1 MSKLPNNAKIGKSQ
15 VTQWE
20 VIKNCEYADNCLSK
34 IVTLYVIRITQLS
47 DFYTNDEP
55 EINTVLARI
64 SVTSENV
71 FLNKATTMYKYIA
84 IIEVMEG
91 IFPYK
96 FNSKKRN
103 NILRLE
109 DLHNYLCSIV
119 NNSLPKEMLE
129 SLVREYKDAVN
140 LFKAIT

>member
-1 MSKLPNNAKIGKSQ
+1 M
-15 VTQWE
+15 
-20 VIKNCEYADNCLSK
+20 SK

-47 DFYTNDEP
+47 DFYTSDEP

-71 FLNKATTMYKYIA
+71 FLNKATT
-84 IIEVMEG
+84 IEVMEG

-103 NILRLE
+103 NVLRLE
-109 DLHNYLCSIV
+109 DLYNYLCSIV
-119 NNSLPKEMLE
+119 IALFTIIRTDHNMLLLYH
-129 SLVREYKDAVN
+129 SHKHISYPIRTIARS
-140 LFKAIT
+140 AITIAFQKKCLKVL

>member
-47 DFYTNDEP
+47 DFYTSDEP

-71 FLNKATTMYKYIA
+71 FLNKATT
-84 IIEVMEG
+84 IEVMEG

-103 NILRLE
+103 NVLRLE
-109 DLHNYLCSIV
+109 DLYNYLCSII

>member
-47 DFYTNDEP
+47 DFYTSDEP

-71 FLNKATTMYKYIA
+71 FLNKATT
-84 IIEVMEG
+84 IEVMEG

-109 DLHNYLCSIV
+109 DLYNYLCSIV

-140 LFKAIT
+140 LFKAII

>member
-71 FLNKATTMYKYIA
+71 FLNKATT
-84 IIEVMEG
+84 IEVMEG

-96 FNSKKRN
+96 FNGKKRN

-109 DLHNYLCSIV
+109 DLYNYLCSIV

>member
-1 MSKLPNNAKIGKSQ
+1 MSKLPNNTKIGKSQ

-47 DFYTNDEP
+47 DFYTSDEP

-71 FLNKATTMYKYIA
+71 FLNKATT
-84 IIEVMEG
+84 IEVMEG

-109 DLHNYLCSIV
+109 DLYNYLCSIV

>member
-20 VIKNCEYADNCLSK
+20 AIKNCEYADNCLSK

-47 DFYTNDEP
+47 DFYTSDEP

-71 FLNKATTMYKYIA
+71 FLNKATT
-84 IIEVMEG
+84 IEVMEG

-103 NILRLE
+103 NVLRLE
-109 DLHNYLCSIV
+109 DLYNYLCSIV

>member
-20 VIKNCEYADNCLSK
+20 VIKNCEYADNYLSK

-47 DFYTNDEP
+47 DFYTSDEP

-71 FLNKATTMYKYIA
+71 FLNKATT
-84 IIEVMEG
+84 IEVMEG

-103 NILRLE
+103 NVLRLE
-109 DLHNYLCSIV
+109 DLYNYLCSIV

>member
-47 DFYTNDEP
+47 DFYTSDEP

-71 FLNKATTMYKYIA
+71 FLNKATT
-84 IIEVMEG
+84 IEVMED

-103 NILRLE
+103 NVLRLE
-109 DLHNYLCSIV
+109 DLYNYLCSIV

>member
-47 DFYTNDEP
+47 DFYTSDEP
-55 EINTVLARI
+55 EINTVLTRI

-71 FLNKATTMYKYIA
+71 FLNKATT
-84 IIEVMEG
+84 IEVMEG

-109 DLHNYLCSIV
+109 DLYNYLCSIV

-129 SLVREYKDAVN
+129 SLVREYKDAVS

>member
-71 FLNKATTMYKYIA
+71 FLNKATT
-84 IIEVMEG
+84 IEVMEG

-109 DLHNYLCSIV
+109 DLYNYLFSIV

>member
-47 DFYTNDEP
+47 DFYTSDEP

-71 FLNKATTMYKYIA
+71 FLNKATT
-84 IIEVMEG
+84 IEVMEG

-109 DLHNYLCSIV
+109 DLYNYLCSIV

-129 SLVREYKDAVN
+129 SLVRKYKDAVN

>member
-1 MSKLPNNAKIGKSQ
+1 MNKLPNNAKIGKSQ

-34 IVTLYVIRITQLS
+34 IVTLYVIRVTQLS
-47 DFYTNDEP
+47 DFYTSDEP

-71 FLNKATTMYKYIA
+71 FLNKATT
-84 IIEVMEG
+84 IEVMEG

-109 DLHNYLCSIV
+109 DLYNYLCSIV

>member
-34 IVTLYVIRITQLS
+34 IVTLYVIRITELS
-47 DFYTNDEP
+47 DFYTNNEP

-71 FLNKATTMYKYIA
+71 FLNKATT
-84 IIEVMEG
+84 IEVMEG

-109 DLHNYLCSIV
+109 DLYNYLCSIV
-119 NNSLPKEMLE
+119 NNGLPKEMLE

>member
-71 FLNKATTMYKYIA
+71 FLNKATT
-84 IIEVMEG
+84 IEVMEG

-109 DLHNYLCSIV
+109 DLYNYLCSIV

>member
-34 IVTLYVIRITQLS
+34 IVTLYVIRITKLS
-47 DFYTNDEP
+47 DFYINDES

-71 FLNKATTMYKYIA
+71 FLNKATT
-84 IIEVMEG
+84 IEVMEG

-96 FNSKKRN
+96 FNSKKRS

-109 DLHNYLCSIV
+109 DLYNYLCSIV

>member
-15 VTQWE
+15 VIQWE

-47 DFYTNDEP
+47 DFYTSDEP

-71 FLNKATTMYKYIA
+71 FLNKATT
-84 IIEVMEG
+84 IEVMEG

-103 NILRLE
+103 NVLRLE
-109 DLHNYLCSIV
+109 DLYNYLCSIV

-129 SLVREYKDAVN
+129 SPVREYKDAVN

>member
-20 VIKNCEYADNCLSK
+20 VIKDCEYADNCLSK

-71 FLNKATTMYKYIA
+71 FLNKATT
-84 IIEVMEG
+84 IEVMEG

-109 DLHNYLCSIV
+109 DLYNYLCSIV
-119 NNSLPKEMLE
+119 NNSLSKEMLE

>member
-47 DFYTNDEP
+47 DFYTSDEP

-71 FLNKATTMYKYIA
+71 FLNKATT
-84 IIEVMEG
+84 IEVMEG

-103 NILRLE
+103 NVLRLE
-109 DLHNYLCSIV
+109 DLYNYLCSIV

-129 SLVREYKDAVN
+129 SLVR
-140 LFKAIT
+140 TC

>member
-1 MSKLPNNAKIGKSQ
+1 MNKLPNNAKIGKSQ

-47 DFYTNDEP
+47 DFYTSDEP

-71 FLNKATTMYKYIA
+71 FLNKATT
-84 IIEVMEG
+84 IEVMEG

-109 DLHNYLCSIV
+109 DLYNYLCSIV

>member
-34 IVTLYVIRITQLS
+34 IVTLYVIRIPQLS
-47 DFYTNDEP
+47 DFYTSDEP

-71 FLNKATTMYKYIA
+71 FLNKATT
-84 IIEVMEG
+84 IEVMEG

-103 NILRLE
+103 NVLRLE
-109 DLHNYLCSIV
+109 DLYNYLCSIV

>member
-47 DFYTNDEP
+47 DFYTSDEP

-71 FLNKATTMYKYIA
+71 FLNKATT
-84 IIEVMEG
+84 IEVMEG

-109 DLHNYLCSIV
+109 DLYNYLCSIV

-129 SLVREYKDAVN
+129 SLAREYKDAVN

>member
-15 VTQWE
+15 VSQWE

-47 DFYTNDEP
+47 DFYTSDEP

-71 FLNKATTMYKYIA
+71 FLNKATT
-84 IIEVMEG
+84 IEVMEG

-103 NILRLE
+103 NVLRLE
-109 DLHNYLCSIV
+109 DLYNYLCSIV

>member
-47 DFYTNDEP
+47 DFYTSDEP

-71 FLNKATTMYKYIA
+71 FLNKATT
-84 IIEVMEG
+84 IEVMEG

-103 NILRLE
+103 NVLRLE
-109 DLHNYLCSIV
+109 DLYNYLCSIV